1 MLQCSLLTLL
11 VISLPFA
18 LSFAPY
24 SRIYTDGVWNCV
36 LESDPTFRTRALFIL
51 GGMLAA
57 ILSVCLLAWE
67 IAKGSENGSVRTLQA
82 SMALC
87 SIQIGWV
94 AFPYWVNGVFQATTN
109 GPQADLD
116 PKALMPGIWIGEIWL
131 LTASL
136 AYMIALA
143 FIIALFVFNI
153 ENLLSRR
160 TWRQGLATVLCLV
173 LTFAIFYLI
182 PNYMEWLAD

>member
-1 MLQCSLLTLL
+1 M
-11 VISLPFA
+11 
-18 LSFAPY
+18 SFAPY
-24 SRIYTDGVWNCV
+24 HRIYTDGVWNSV
-36 LESDPTFRTRALFIL
+36 LQSDPTFRTRAVFIL

-57 ILSVCLLAWE
+57 IVSMCLLVWE
-67 IAKGSENGSVRTLQA
+67 IAKGSENGSIRILQA

-94 AFPYWVNGVFQATTN
+94 AFPYWVNGVFQATTS
-109 GPQADLD
+109 GPHADLD
-116 PKALMPGIWIGEIWL
+116 PKALMPAIWVGEIWR

-153 ENLLSRR
+153 QNLLSKR
-160 TWRQGLATVLCLV
+160 TWKQGLATVLCLV
-173 LTFAIFYLI
+173 LTFSIFYLT
-182 PNYMEWLAD
+182 PSYMEWLAD